1 MKKIKNIRTGASL
14 LVLAA
19 LLALPLGTLAQT
31 QIKAPGNKFSVS
43 DDVKLGR
50 EAAAEVE
57 RQMPILNDR
66 NIEGYIDQVGR
77 RLAENIPSQFRHPEF
92 QYSFEVV
99 NASDLNA
106 FALPGGFTYV
116 NRGLIEAANTEGELA
131 GVMAHEISHVA
142 LRHGTAQATKAQKYQ
157 YGAIAGAIAG
167 AILGGVAGGVVAQG
181 SQFGL
186 GVHFL
191 KFSREY
197 ERQADLLGAQIMAN
211 AGYDPRDL
219 ANMFRTIERQSGGGG
234 PQWLSSHPNPGNRYE
249 TINREAELLQ
259 VRNVNNDESDFRN
272 VRARLRDMPRARTM
286 QDIAQNGQRYPQ
298 QGGGRYPQDDG
309 RYPQD
314 DRRYPQGDGTQRPVG
329 RVENPSTRYRPYTGG
344 NAFRLAVPDNWRD
357 LSSGANV
364 TFAPEGAYGQAQG
377 RFVFTHGAMIGVERA
392 QSRDLRQASQ
402 YFLNTL
408 AQGNPNMRQQS
419 SYQRSVIDRR
429 EALSITLS
437 NISDVTGRPENVTVY
452 TTMLRN
458 GDLFYIVG
466 VAPREEFG
474 NYQRT
479 FDAILRSVQ
488 LND

>member
-1 MKKIKNIRTGASL
+1 MKKIKNFRTGASL
-14 LVLAA
+14 LVLSA
-19 LLALPLGTLAQT
+19 LLALPLGALAQT
-31 QIKAPGNKFSVS
+31 QIKAPGNKFSLS

-57 RQMPILNDR
+57 RQMPIINDR
-66 NIEGYIDQVGR
+66 NIEGYIEQVGR
-77 RLAENIPSQFRHPEF
+77 RLVENIPSQFRHPEF
-92 QYSFEVV
+92 QYSFQVV

-106 FALPGGFTYV
+106 FALPGGFTFV
-116 NRGLIEAANTEGELA
+116 NRGLIVAANTEGELA

-157 YGAIAGAIAG
+157 YGAIGGAILG
-167 AILGGVAGGVVAQG
+167 AILGGPLGGVVAQG
-181 SQFGL
+181 SQL
-186 GVHFL
+186 GIGAYFL
-191 KFSREY
+191 KFSRDY
-197 ERQADLLGAQIMAN
+197 ERQADLLGAQIMAS

-249 TINREAELLQ
+249 AINHEAELLQ
-259 VRNVNNDESDFRN
+259 VRNVNRDDYEFTN

-286 QDIAQNGQRYPQ
+286 QEIGQERQRYPQ
-298 QGGGRYPQDDG
+298 GGSRYPQDDG

-314 DRRYPQGDGTQRPVG
+314 TGTYRPSG
-329 RVENPSTRYRPYTGG
+329 RVDNPSSRYRAYAGG

-357 LSSGANV
+357 LASDASV
-364 TFAPEGAYGQAQG
+364 TFAPEGGYGQVQG
-377 RFVFTHGAMIGVERA
+377 RFVFTHGAMVGVERA
-392 QSRDLRQASQ
+392 QSRDLRQATE
-402 YFLNTL
+402 YFLRSL
-408 AQGNPNMRQQS
+408 AQGNPNMRQQTG
-419 SYQRSVIDRR
+419 YQRGVIDRR
-429 EALSITLS
+429 EALGITLS
-437 NISDVTGRPENVTVY
+437 NISDVSGRPESVTVY

-479 FDAILRSVQ
+479 FDTILRSVQ